1 MKAVRIDGRLHAYT
15 AFGETG
21 FAIRD
26 AAEEPGGDDTFHL
39 AQMQAD
45 KLVKMMNGPAFYK
58 ILSELAHNGRCHCFE
73 DEELGKRVCTICHA
87 KNAIR
92 ATDELAEKMIAPE
105 EYPDE
110 VEEGTCP

>member
-39 AQMQAD
+39 AQVQAD

-58 ILSELAHNGRCHCFE
+58 ILSELAHKGQCHCFE
-73 DEELGKRVCTICHA
+73 DERHGKLVCTVCRA
-87 KNAIR
+87 KKAIQ
-92 ATDELAEKMIAPE
+92 ATDELAEKMMEPE
-105 EYPDE
+105 QYEDE
-110 VEEGTCP
+110 TPKEV